1 MSKSGRQVVSYD
13 IGTQTTSAGVAK
25 TIYARD
31 FRNAIFDV
39 VSAASADQV
48 IKFVASKQE
57 DKPDFNSAVSATNRW
72 QYVQAIDLNNGNPID
87 GTTGYTFAGVESK
100 QFELNLNGE
109 YWVGLYLVSGSA
121 GSINSKVLL
130 TDNQ

>member
-1 MSKSGRQVVSYD
+1 MSKSGRQVVTYT
-13 IGTQTTSAGVAK
+13 IGAQTTSAGVSK
-25 TIYARD
+25 TVYARD

-39 VSAASADQV
+39 VSAASSNQV

-57 DKPDFNSAVSATNRW
+57 SRPDFGSAVSATNRW
-72 QYVQAIDLNNGNPID
+72 QYVQAIDLANGNPVD
-87 GTTGYTFAGVESK
+87 AATGYTFSGVESK

-121 GSINSKVLL
+121 GSIDSNVML